1 MISALSQD
9 LTDDIGVIIRQIQV
23 TRCRQADQ
31 NFEKLLFLEHARDLT
46 DHAITREPD
55 GVR

>member
-1 MISALSQD
+1 M
-9 LTDDIGVIIRQIQV
+9 IRQIPV
-23 TRCRQADQ
+23 TRCRQSDQ
-31 NFEKLLFLEHARDLT
+31 KFEKLLFLEHARDLT